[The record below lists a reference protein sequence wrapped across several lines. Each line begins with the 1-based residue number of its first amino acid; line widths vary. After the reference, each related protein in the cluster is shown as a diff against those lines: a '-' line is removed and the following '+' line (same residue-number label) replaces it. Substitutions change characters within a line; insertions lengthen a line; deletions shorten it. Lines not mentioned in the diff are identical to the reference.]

1 MADRWRPRAD
11 VFTPSRSTQAVSAV
25 SRRRHLLVLASI
37 LTIPVIAL
45 QASDEVDYRA
55 DIEEWR
61 VQREARLKADDNW
74 LTVAGLFFLKQGDN
88 SVGADPL
95 NDLVLPA
102 SAPAQLG
109 VFEFDGATV
118 TVRAV
123 PGRSVAVNG
132 QAVHET
138 TLRPVGPEGPADQLT
153 VGAFTMFVHRS
164 GARYAIRL
172 RDQHSRIRTE
182 FTGLRWFPINK
193 RYRITAR
200 FLPYDEPKQV
210 QVANIL
216 GDTENYTS
224 PGSVV
229 FTIDGQQFR
238 MAPVWEGSELLVI
251 FRDLT
256 SGKETYPAA
265 RFLYA
270 DAPEDGTV
278 ILDFNKAYNPP
289 CAFNPY
295 TTCPLPPPDNRL
307 RVRIE
312 AGELNYHS
320 SAPAR
325 AGFD

>member
-1 MADRWRPRAD
+1 M
-11 VFTPSRSTQAVSAV
+11 SL
-25 SRRRHLLVLASI
+25 RRHLLVLASI
-37 LTIPVIAL
+37 LTIPAITL
-45 QASDEVDYRA
+45 QASDDVDYRA
-55 DIEEWR
+55 EIEEWR
-61 VQREARLKADDNW
+61 VQREARLKADDSW

-88 SVGADPL
+88 SVGSDPL
-95 NDLVLPA
+95 NDIVLPA

-109 VFEFDGATV
+109 VLEFDGATV

-123 PGRSVAVNG
+123 PGRSVTVNG
-132 QAVHET
+132 QTVQET
-138 TLRPVGPEGPADQLT
+138 TLRPVGPEGLADRLT
-153 VGAFTMFVHRS
+153 VGALTMFVHRS

-182 FTGLRWFPINK
+182 FTGLRWFQINE

-224 PGSVV
+224 SGSLA

-238 MAPVWEGSELLVI
+238 MVPVWEGSELFVI

-312 AGELNYHS
+312 AGELNYDR
-320 SAPAR
+320 SAPAPV
-325 AGFD
+325 GFE

>member
-1 MADRWRPRAD
+1 M
-11 VFTPSRSTQAVSAV
+11 
-25 SRRRHLLVLASI
+25 SRRRHLLVLVSI
-37 LTIPVIAL
+37 LTIPVITL

-55 DIEEWR
+55 EIEEWR
-61 VQREARLKADDNW
+61 VQREVRLKTDDGW
-74 LTVAGLFFLKQGDN
+74 LTVAGLFFLKQGEN

-95 NDLVLPA
+95 NDIVLPA
-102 SAPAQLG
+102 ATPAQLG

-123 PGRSVAVNG
+123 PGRSVTVNG
-132 QAVHET
+132 QAVQAT
-138 TLRPVGPEGPADQLT
+138 TLRPVRPEGPADRLT
-153 VGAFTMFVHRS
+153 VGALTMFVHRS

-172 RDQHSRIRTE
+172 RDQDSRIRTE
-182 FTGLRWFPINK
+182 FTGLRWFPINE
-193 RYRITAR
+193 RYRITSR

-238 MAPVWEGSELLVI
+238 MVPVWDGSEFFVI

-312 AGELNYHS
+312 AGELNYHRS
-320 SAPAR
+320 ASAPV
-325 AGFD
+325 GFE